1 MIRSLILAGLLG
13 LGASAAQA
21 QATPEQVQKLVEV
34 IAANGCVV
42 NADNNAKILTDAG
55 LQGQDAQVVVNAL
68 LGLGQA
74 EIVDGNLKLKTA
86 ECE

>member
-1 MIRSLILAGLLG
+1 MIRSIILAGVLG
-13 LGASAAQA
+13 LGAVAAQA

-74 EIVDGNLKLKTA
+74 EIVDGNLKLKTP
-86 ECE
+86 ECN

>member
-1 MIRSLILAGLLG
+1 MIRSLFIAGLLG
-13 LGASAAQA
+13 LGASVAQA

-74 EIVDGNLKLKTA
+74 EIVDGNLKLKTSG
-86 ECE
+86 CE

>member
-1 MIRSLILAGLLG
+1 MIRSLGLAAVLLG
-13 LGASAAQA
+13 AAGAVQA

-42 NADNNAKILTDAG
+42 NAENNAAILAAAG
-55 LQGQDAQVVVNAL
+55 LQDQDAQVVVNAL

-86 ECE
+86 GCE

>member
-1 MIRSLILAGLLG
+1 MIRSIILAGVLG
-13 LGASAAQA
+13 LGATVAQA

-42 NADNNAKILTDAG
+42 NADNNAAILSAAG
-55 LQGQDAQVVVNAL
+55 LEGQDAQVVVNAL

-74 EIVDGNLKLKTA
+74 EIEDGNLKLKTA
-86 ECE
+86 ECQ

>member
-1 MIRSLILAGLLG
+1 MFRSFLAAAALTLAAG
-13 LGASAAQA
+13 AAQA
-21 QATPEQVQKLVEV
+21 QATPEQVQALVKA
-34 IAANGCVV
+34 IAEAGCVV
-42 NADNNAKILTDAG
+42 NADNNAAILSAAG

-86 ECE
+86 GCE